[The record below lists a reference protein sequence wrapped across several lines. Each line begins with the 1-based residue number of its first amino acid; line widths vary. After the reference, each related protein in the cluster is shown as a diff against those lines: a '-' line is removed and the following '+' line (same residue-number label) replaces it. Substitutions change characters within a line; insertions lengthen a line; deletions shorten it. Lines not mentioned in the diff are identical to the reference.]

1 MGPYTLFI
9 TVENIKFLEAMES
22 YRYCRQMVRR
32 SPVVLCYSRSEGLNH
47 EESPLKRQSVSDE
60 RRHTQFVTRLDQSN
74 NSSARHKSY
83 QSIYEGYFTS
93 NLRQSFILKLF
104 RGDRELT
111 LSSRSRGHVERL
123 KVVKVVVGSGY

>member
-1 MGPYTLFI
+1 MAAGRIHNSTIHSYCYI
-9 TVENIKFLEAMES
+9 TSSLRHLLLEVKALYLVKS
-22 YRYCRQMVRR
+22 YIY
-32 SPVVLCYSRSEGLNH
+32 
-47 EESPLKRQSVSDE
+47 KSVSHE
-60 RRHTQFVTRLDQSN
+60 LSHTQFVTRLDQSN

-104 RGDRELT
+104 RGDREVT
-111 LSSRSRGHVERL
+111 VSSRSRGHVKRL